1 MLDFHLPSTPMT
13 PEVLLSPLRGLLT
26 LRGESYPENVLSF
39 YAPLLERI
47 RAVLEEGKLPCLRVE
62 MHITYYNSA
71 SAKAFHRIFQ
81 LLNTAAEKGCAIK
94 LLWHY
99 DEEDDM
105 SRDLGKDLREDFQAI
120 EVVDRPLIAV

>member
-1 MLDFHLPSTPMT
+1 MHDFHLAATPCT
-13 PEVLLSPLRGLLT
+13 PAVLLSPLRGLLT
-26 LRGESYPENVLSF
+26 MQGESYPENVLSF
-39 YAPLLERI
+39 YAPILEQL
-47 RAVLEEGKLPCLRVE
+47 RAVLEEQKLPLLRVE

-81 LLNTAAEKGCAIK
+81 LLNKAAEKGCAIK

-105 SRDLGKDLREDFQAI
+105 ARDLGQNLREDFQAI
-120 EVVDRPLIAV
+120 EVVDMPLTAA